1 MDLSPAGEGSLK
13 DALGAE
19 CNDSAFDALALGG
32 PANAIEAVAIPT
44 AGCEPARFVL
54 APFARAFE
62 ATDEVEL
69 KAKTGT

>member
-1 MDLSPAGEGSLK
+1 MPWLSA
-13 DALGAE
+13 
-19 CNDSAFDALALGG
+19 
-32 PANAIEAVAIPT
+32 PANAIEAVVIPT

-54 APFARAFE
+54 TPSIGTFE